1 MDINVSHC
9 HQSVYEIVTNT
20 VERSFTFLL
29 QHSASSGAI
38 VLEENEKGVSV
49 GDPLIKDSTP
59 LHCANLFSIK
69 QEQVSSEMFVLMSS
83 AVMHPLKRASYL

>member
-20 VERSFTFLL
+20 VKRSFTFLL

-38 VLEENEKGVSV
+38 VLEENEKGVSM
-49 GDPLIKDSTP
+49 GDPLIKDST
-59 LHCANLFSIK
+59 
-69 QEQVSSEMFVLMSS
+69 
-83 AVMHPLKRASYL
+83 